1 MVVSSVGYGLVI
13 GYPAGLIAD
22 WLGSSRVVA
31 AAIAATVA
39 VASVILT
46 WIFFETTLVIGLSVA
61 ASITVA
67 VYFLWGSTKPGRAQD
82 I

>member
-13 GYPAGLIAD
+13 GYPAGLIAG
-22 WLGSSRVVA
+22 WLGSSRGMAAGIA
-31 AAIAATVA
+31 AAVA
-39 VASVILT
+39 VSSVIMT
-46 WIFFETTLVIGLSVA
+46 WIFFGTTLMIGLLVA
-61 ASITVA
+61 ASLAVA